1 MITFFNDSTLLIE
14 ISHHRSESFIPMI
27 YLNFHYSE
35 SIQFVDLIL
44 LVQEKKLSFFIL
56 VRYNYQL
63 MNMNIIH
70 ME

>member
-1 MITFFNDSTLLIE
+1 
-14 ISHHRSESFIPMI
+14 MI

-44 LVQEKKLSFFIL
+44 LVQEKKLSFFFIL